1 MKRKPRTERPKI
13 LIVDHNPKFAESL
26 RLRLRANNFEIVQA
40 SDGYSAVA
48 VSQKEHP
55 DVVVID
61 LALPGGDAFLA
72 LERLHNQHELAHIPV
87 IVLAP
92 RERHTSQER
101 VLRLGAKALL
111 QRSPDHNELIQVIRS
126 AL

>member
-1 MKRKPRTERPKI
+1 MKRKPKIDRPKI
-13 LIVDHNPKFAESL
+13 LIVDHNPRFAESL
-26 RLRLRANNFEIVQA
+26 RLRLRANNFETVQA

-48 VSQKEHP
+48 VSQKERP

-61 LALPGGDAFLA
+61 LALPGGDAFRA
-72 LERLHNQHELAHIPV
+72 LERLHSQHELAHIPV

-92 RERHTSQER
+92 RERQTSQEQ
-101 VLRLGAKALL
+101 VLKLGAKALL
-111 QRSPDHNELIQVIRS
+111 QRSPDHNQLIQVIRN